1 MITLASTLREF
12 QCDSSDPHCKYLHFL
27 IDHIR
32 HQASVKLQ
40 IILPTGSSRECQCCF
55 SNSPPQG
62 SVDPLF
68 PSISVLLRASK
79 CSSSKCFP
87 KNLYNCIDRAG
98 LLIQFWNRLKTWGGC
113 YIQESDLSV
122 VVIKDVH
129 FDFPCDQRQCALSNS
144 SSRDLHTAIRHT
156 GIWCPSLNPLKT
168 QWSGG
173 SFLTKKFP
181 TFFLQNMLQGLLIIV
196 KGSA

>member
-1 MITLASTLREF
+1 MSISFIHFGPSDLFMMVSFMYSLNVDVILQILLPIIWILPLITLASTLREF

-62 SVDPLF
+62 SIIPLF

-87 KNLYNCIDRAG
+87 KNLHNCIDRAG
-98 LLIQFWNRLKTWGGC
+98 RHIQFWNLLKPGRGC

-122 VVIKDVH
+122 VVIKVAH
-129 FDFPCDQRQCALSNS
+129 FDFLCDQRQCALSNS
-144 SSRDLHTAIRHT
+144 SSGGLHTATHHILFH
-156 GIWCPSLNPLKT
+156 C
-168 QWSGG
+168 
-173 SFLTKKFP
+173 
-181 TFFLQNMLQGLLIIV
+181 
-196 KGSA
+196 